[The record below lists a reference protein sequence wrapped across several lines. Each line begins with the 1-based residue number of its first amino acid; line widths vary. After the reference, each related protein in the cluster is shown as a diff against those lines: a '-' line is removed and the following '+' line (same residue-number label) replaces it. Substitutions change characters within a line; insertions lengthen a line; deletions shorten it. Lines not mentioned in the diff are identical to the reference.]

1 MILMKTTMEISQESR
16 WQKSGYYL
24 EILYS
29 HLGGWIYLLLMSFL
43 IRKLGS
49 SQMHDLLEMMMISS
63 QMIMVMI
70 MMISENDDDDGDDDD
85 DDDDIRPVPR

>member
-1 MILMKTTMEISQESR
+1 MILMKTMMEISQESR

-24 EILYS
+24 EILHS

-49 SQMHDLLEMMMISS
+49 SQMHDLLEMMVMMIFS

-70 MMISENDDDDGDDDD
+70 MMISENDADGE
-85 DDDDIRPVPR
+85 DDI

>member
-1 MILMKTTMEISQESR
+1 MILMKTMMEISQESR

-24 EILYS
+24 EILHS

-49 SQMHDLLEMMMISS
+49 WQMHDLLEMMVMMISS
-63 QMIMVMI
+63 QMIMVMM
-70 MMISENDDDDGDDDD
+70 MMITENDDDDGDDD
-85 DDDDIRPVPR
+85 IRPVPR

>member
-1 MILMKTTMEISQESR
+1 MILMETTMEISQESR
-16 WQKSGYYL
+16 WQNSCYYL
-24 EILYS
+24 EILHS

-49 SQMHDLLEMMMISS
+49 SQMHDLLEMMMMISS

-70 MMISENDDDDGDDDD
+70 MMISENDDDDDDA
-85 DDDDIRPVPR
+85 DDIRPVPR

>member
-1 MILMKTTMEISQESR
+1 MILMKTMMEISQESR

-24 EILYS
+24 EILHS

-49 SQMHDLLEMMMISS
+49 SQMHDLLEMMMMISS

-70 MMISENDDDDGDDDD
+70 MMISENDDDDD